1 MSPLPSALPSG
12 DDEREIRR
20 LIETYARGADRRQPA
35 LTASVFTDDG
45 LLQIYS
51 GDPNEGGTLD
61 RERTGRAEIETAMG
75 GLARY
80 RVTSHGL
87 AQSTIDVD
95 AAGASATSETYC
107 VAHHL
112 TDHEDGT
119 VSDRVM
125 FIRYLDDWT
134 NTADGWRLAR
144 RRLAVD
150 WIDTRNVDHPAD

>member
-1 MSPLPSALPSG
+1 VSPLPSV

-45 LLQIYS
+45 VLQIYD
-51 GDPNEGGTLD
+51 GDPNEGGTLN
-61 RERTGRAEIETAMG
+61 RERQGRAEIEAAMG

-87 AQSTIDVD
+87 AQSTIDVRGSE
-95 AAGASATSETYC
+95 AESETYC

-112 TDHEDGT
+112 TDHDDGT

-125 FIRYLDDWT
+125 FIRYLDDWIR
-134 NTADGWRLAR
+134 TADGWRLGR

-150 WIDTRNVDHPAD
+150 WIDTRSVAHPTE

>member
-1 MSPLPSALPSG
+1 MNPLPSV

-45 LLQIYS
+45 VLQIYT

-61 RERTGRAEIETAMG
+61 RERNGRAEIETAMG

-80 RVTSHGL
+80 RVTFHGL
-87 AQSTIDVD
+87 QQSTIDVHD
-95 AAGASATSETYC
+95 DGASATSETYC

-112 TDHEDGT
+112 THHDDGT

-125 FIRYLDDWT
+125 FIRYLDDWIR
-134 NTADGWRLAR
+134 TADGWRLGR

-150 WIDTRNVDHPAD
+150 WIDTRSVAHPTE

>member
-1 MSPLPSALPSG
+1 
-12 DDEREIRR
+12 
-20 LIETYARGADRRQPA
+20 
-35 LTASVFTDDG
+35 
-45 LLQIYS
+45 
-51 GDPNEGGTLD
+51 
-61 RERTGRAEIETAMG
+61 MG

-87 AQSTIDVD
+87 AQSTIDID
-95 AAGASATSETYC
+95 AGGASATSETYC

-112 TDHEDGT
+112 TDHDDGS

-134 NTADGWRLAR
+134 NTPDGWALQR

-150 WIDTRNVDHPAD
+150 WIDTRAVDHPTD